1 MIKTHS
7 INFLIFP
14 IKILKNEF
22 IHNKNQSIIHGKVIL
37 GVIQRHFIKW
47 HGSAKFWSFSFSFFV
62 PKEPG
67 KPVRVNHFFMEPL
80 QKHFIK
86 YFDQNADKNEDLRD
100 DSEESCKGTGD
111 KGLKNFVVIIDG
123 SGVEDIKDSNS
134 TEEYEED
141 VWKDPEDEWEY
152 RNDVSCVDFG
162 SPGVKAGTQ
171 EYDKSQDDE
180 ACEYSAYIFFSI
192 AQKNVKGGVEEGFDS
207 VKIGDAEAG
216 FGFGE
221 VEELEDVKVG
231 EEEGGEGHFVECVGE
246 PVLSFVFGG
255 VAVAD
260 AAFPDG
266 DGFGEANDSD
276 GDPAHQDEHQEG
288 AGLYEGVELI
298 RWVMNGVEVVIDT
311 MEPGVHIFK
320 SNGVEHEVLWVIG
333 EDGGSGNNIARL
345 RR

>member
-1 MIKTHS
+1 MTNKFLKIYQINNFKIKCPVGRS
-7 INFLIFP
+7 W
-14 IKILKNEF
+14 KIQC

-37 GVIQRHFIKW
+37 GVIQGHFIKW

-62 PKEPG
+62 PKKPG
-67 KPVRVNHFFMEPL
+67 KPVRVNYFFVEPL

-111 KGLKNFVVIIDG
+111 KRLKNFVVVIDG

-152 RNDVSCVDFG
+152 GNEVSCVDFG
-162 SPGVKAGTQ
+162 SPGVKAGAQ
-171 EYDKSQDDE
+171 KYDKSQDDE
-180 ACEYSAYIFFSI
+180 ACEYSAYILFSV
-192 AQKNVKGGVEEGFDS
+192 AQKNVKWGVEEGFDS
-207 VKIGDAEAG
+207 VEVGDAEAG

-231 EEEGGEGHFVECVGE
+231 EEEGGEGHLMKTVGQ
-246 PVLSFVFGG
+246 PVLGFVFGG

-266 DGFGEANDSD
+266 DGFGEADDND
-276 GDPAHQDEHQEG
+276 GDPAH
-288 AGLYEGVELI
+288 
-298 RWVMNGVEVVIDT
+298 
-311 MEPGVHIFK
+311 
-320 SNGVEHEVLWVIG
+320 
-333 EDGGSGNNIARL
+333 
-345 RR
+345 